1 MKILVVDDS
10 KFMLNIIKKLLEKD
24 NYEVVTVA
32 SGIGAL
38 RELIKHRD
46 FDLVTLDVN
55 MPHMD
60 GFETCRNIRL
70 KKYEKL
76 IKKNSEQELPVIF
89 ITGRD
94 TAEDRKKGFELGA
107 TDFISKDFLE
117 VELQKLVNKILRP
130 DKVFNGL
137 TALIIEQT
145 SNFRNAISEP
155 LRREGVKVYESSD
168 GMAGLEIFKNSKNNI
183 NMVILDYYLPT
194 LNGHQLLLK
203 IRNESKNIDLP
214 IIMVSELSDKNI
226 QIQLFKDGLTDLLT
240 KPFIQEELIA
250 RLDIHIKNIIHKI
263 LLEKNILELE
273 NHKKYLEEKVVERTR
288 TLKEAQE
295 QLLEASRHA
304 GMAEIATDVIHNI
317 GNALNSINI
326 SAEVTKANIDDL
338 QLNIINK
345 IVELMDDHKEDL
357 GDFMSNTKK
366 GQLIPVL
373 LKEFAAHIAEDKGQL
388 NDEVKKMK
396 ASVEHIQ
403 SIIQVQQSNAKN
415 ILVVDLQNPIE
426 LFETAIQMNESS
438 INRHDIS
445 LEKEFGKESDIKTDR
460 HKVLQILINLISN
473 AKGAFTDILQS
484 DKKIICR
491 ITKSDGF
498 LDFSVIDNGIGIPK
512 ENLDKIFN
520 YGFTTKKTGHGFG
533 LHNSANTAE
542 QLKGSLIV
550 TSEGSNKGASF
561 SLKIPYQ
568 SEGAKSE

>member
-396 ASVEHIQ
+396 ANVEHIQ